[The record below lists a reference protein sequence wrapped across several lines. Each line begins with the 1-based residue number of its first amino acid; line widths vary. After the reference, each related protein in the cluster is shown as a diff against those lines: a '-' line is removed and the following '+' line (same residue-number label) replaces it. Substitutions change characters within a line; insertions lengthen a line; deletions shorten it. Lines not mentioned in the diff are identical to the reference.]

1 MFDTHFSVFYYLLM
15 KLCNQ
20 SRGNV
25 TVQAGPPLRVP
36 CLNCNEETTME
47 NKRAETTDERHL
59 WNIDIN
65 DRSPHGICVMY
76 VRLNEAGA
84 PYDWCFDYCN
94 PALARAEGTTPEE
107 LRGKSYFELHPG
119 SSREWLP
126 YYYRAAYEDTY
137 QAFDIVSQRTGTY
150 LRIEALPT
158 GKTGYCM
165 CVLYNI
171 QQEIIEKEHQ
181 NRQLQEMYQQ
191 LANEKKVL
199 DQLCTDYTAVYH
211 VNVDTGAFDILHI
224 AQDTNASRLMDRNYT
239 NFDEFSDVYL
249 DTYFYPE
256 AREAFRAWLRVANLR
271 KLLAE
276 QPRVTNHYESMPT
289 PSGHRFFEAQ
299 VVRTHDAE
307 GRMYALIGFRCI
319 DDIMERETA
328 IQKKLKTA
336 LDEAQLRYEIISA
349 IAKAYTT
356 ILRID
361 LVQDSAEKITDR
373 GQAQAIV
380 QLEKTASAALRKA
393 CDQRV
398 APEYRE
404 AAKKFMDLS
413 NLSERMAHDDILDT
427 EYKMVDGNWHRF
439 CFLVKKRDETGC
451 VTHVLATVRSISDVK
466 RRELDLVYQAD
477 AAKREG
483 EMKARFLS
491 NMSHDIRT
499 PLNGVIGLVNLACQ
513 YPENLEMLTKI
524 RSKERETLQYL
535 VSLVNDILD
544 MNKLASG
551 TIEERELDFD
561 LVDLL
566 VRLNQ
571 QAQTKAEK
579 KGVQYQID
587 WHRGDI
593 RHPALRGNPVYLTRI
608 LTNITDN
615 AIKFSEPGTT
625 VRVWGEEVTGATPA
639 SGNASATRVVTSQD
653 SPAAGTTTP
662 DTRQD
667 TPVSGT
673 TALVDAGASAADPA
687 REVTGAAAETLA
699 SEAAPQKTVFRFYC
713 EDQGCGMSE
722 ETLHRVG
729 MAFAQGVE
737 TSRTQYQGAGL
748 GLAITKQMVD
758 RMGGQMKIESTLGV
772 GTKLIIELPFAIG
785 EQSAI
790 HPEGQNFDETP
801 VEGIRALV
809 VEDNELNREIATF
822 MLENHGIEVTPAVDG
837 QEAVEIFENSA
848 PGYFGAIYMDIMMPR
863 MNGLDATRAI
873 RAMKRRDA
881 RVIPIIAMSA
891 NAFSDDIINGR
902 LAGMNRHLAKPV
914 DEEGMIR
921 ALRECMS
928 ENDVLKLS
936 EDL

>member
-1 MFDTHFSVFYYLLM
+1 
-15 KLCNQ
+15 
-20 SRGNV
+20 
-25 TVQAGPPLRVP
+25 
-36 CLNCNEETTME
+36 ME

-65 DRSPHGICVMY
+65 DRSPHGICVMH

-94 PALARAEGTTPEE
+94 PALARAEGTTPEA
-107 LRGKSYFELHPG
+107 LRGQSYFELRPN

-150 LRIEALPT
+150 LRVEALPT

-165 CVLYNI
+165 CILYNI
-171 QQEIIEKEHQ
+171 QQEIIDKERQ
-181 NRQLQEMYQQ
+181 NQKLKEMYQQ
-191 LANEKKVL
+191 LADEKKVL
-199 DQLCTDYTAVYH
+199 DQLCTDYTAVYQ
-211 VNVDTGAFDILHI
+211 VDVDTGTFNVLHI
-224 AQDTNASRLMDRNYT
+224 ASGSNASRLMDRDYT
-239 NFDEFSDVYL
+239 DFDAFTDRYMETYL
-249 DTYFYPE
+249 YSE
-256 AREAFRAWLRVANLR
+256 ERERFRSRLRVTNIR
-271 KLLAE
+271 KLLSE
-276 QPRVTNHYESMPT
+276 QPRVTGHYESLPT
-289 PSGHRFFEAQ
+289 PDGHRYFEVQ
-299 VVRTHDAE
+299 IVRTYDAQ
-307 GRMYALIGFRCI
+307 GQMCALIGFRCI
-319 DDIMERETA
+319 DAIMEREKA
-328 IQKKLKTA
+328 VQQKLKTA

-349 IAKAYTT
+349 ISKAYTT
-356 ILRID
+356 IVRID
-361 LVQDSAEKITDR
+361 LVQDRVEKISDR
-373 GQAQAIV
+373 GHAQDIV
-380 QLEKTASAALRKA
+380 QPEETASAGLRKV
-393 CDQRV
+393 CDVLV

-404 AAKKFMDLS
+404 AVKTFMDLS
-413 NLSERMAHDDILDT
+413 SLPERMAHEEILDT
-427 EYKMVDGNWHRF
+427 EYKMVDGSWHRLS
-439 CFLVKKRDETGC
+439 FLVKKRDETGC

-499 PLNGVIGLVNLACQ
+499 PLNGVIGLVNLAEQ
-513 YPENLEMLTKI
+513 YPRDLEMLTKI
-524 RSKERETLQYL
+524 RARERETLQYL
-535 VSLVNDILD
+535 VSLVNGILD

-551 TIEERELDFD
+551 AIEERSLDFD

-566 VRLNQ
+566 VRVNQ
-571 QAQTKAEK
+571 QEQTKAEK
-579 KGVQYQID
+579 KGIQYQID
-587 WHRGDI
+587 WKRGDI
-593 RHPALRGNPVYLTRI
+593 RHPALRGNPVYLSRI
-608 LTNITDN
+608 LTNIVDN

-625 VRVWGEEVTGATPA
+625 IRVWGEEVTDTPA
-639 SGNASATRVVTSQD
+639 SD
-653 SPAAGTTTP
+653 
-662 DTRQD
+662 
-667 TPVSGT
+667 T
-673 TALVDAGASAADPA
+673 TAPVDAGASVAASD
-687 REVTGAAAETLA
+687 REVTSAGAETLA

-729 MAFAQGVE
+729 MAFTQGEE

-748 GLAITKQMVD
+748 GLAITKQLVD
-758 RMGGQMKIESTLGV
+758 RMGGRMKIESTLGV
-772 GTKLIIELPFAIG
+772 GTKLMIELPFAIG
-785 EQSAI
+785 EQSAL
-790 HPEGQNFDETP
+790 HPEGQSFDEIS
-801 VEGIRALV
+801 VAGIRALV

-822 MLENHGIEVTPAVDG
+822 MLENHGLEVTPAVDG
-837 QEAVEIFENSA
+837 QEAVEIFEKSA

-891 NAFSDDIINGR
+891 NAFADDIINGR

-914 DEEGMIR
+914 DEESMIR

-936 EDL
+936 DEL

>member
-1 MFDTHFSVFYYLLM
+1 
-15 KLCNQ
+15 
-20 SRGNV
+20 
-25 TVQAGPPLRVP
+25 
-36 CLNCNEETTME
+36 ME
-47 NKRAETTDERHL
+47 NKRAETTDERQL

-65 DRSPHGICVMY
+65 DRSPHGICVMH
-76 VRLNEAGA
+76 VLLNEAGA

-107 LRGKSYFELHPG
+107 IRGKSYFELHPN

-126 YYYRAAYEDTY
+126 YYYRAAYEETY
-137 QAFDIVSQRTGTY
+137 QAFDVVSQRTGTY

-165 CVLYNI
+165 CILYNI
-171 QQEIIEKEHQ
+171 QQEIIEKELK

-191 LANEKKVL
+191 LADEKKVL
-199 DQLCTDYTAVYH
+199 DQLCTDYTAVYQ
-211 VNVDTGAFDILHI
+211 VNVDTGAFNVLHL
-224 AQDTNASRLMDRNYT
+224 ASGTNASRLMGQDYASY
-239 NFDEFSDVYL
+239 DEFTDHYVEAYL
-249 DTYFYPE
+249 YPE
-256 AREAFRAWLRVANLR
+256 AREALRSWLRVENIR
-271 KLLAE
+271 KMLSE
-276 QPRVTNHYESMPT
+276 QPRVTGHYESMPT
-289 PSGHRFFEAQ
+289 PSGQRFFEAQ
-299 VVRTHDAE
+299 IVRTYDAQ
-307 GRMYALIGFRCI
+307 GQMYALIGYRCI
-319 DDIMERETA
+319 DPIMEREKA
-328 IQKKLKTA
+328 VQQELKTA

-356 ILRID
+356 IVRID
-361 LVQDSAEKITDR
+361 LVQDRLKKISISGYAEAI
-373 GQAQAIV
+373 AQS
-380 QLEKTASAALRKA
+380 EKTASAALQKA
-393 CDQRV
+393 CDQTV

-404 AAKKFMDLS
+404 AVKKFMDLS
-413 NLSERMAHDDILDT
+413 NLPERMAHDDILDT
-427 EYKMVDGNWHRF
+427 EYKMVDGNWHRLS
-439 CFLVKKRDETGC
+439 FLVKKRDETGC

-483 EMKARFLS
+483 ELKARFLS

-499 PLNGVIGLVNLACQ
+499 PLNGVIGLVNLAEQ
-513 YPENLEMLTKI
+513 YPRDLEMLTKI
-524 RSKERETLQYL
+524 RLKERETLQYL

-571 QAQTKAEK
+571 QAQAKAEK

-625 VRVWGEEVTGATPA
+625 VRVWGEEVAGAT
-639 SGNASATRVVTSQD
+639 STSDNASATAVVTAQD
-653 SPAAGTTTP
+653 APAAGTTTP

-667 TPVSGT
+667 SPAS
-673 TALVDAGASAADPA
+673 GASAADPA
-687 REVTGAAAETLA
+687 REVTGTTAETLA
-699 SEAAPQKTVFRFYC
+699 SEAVPQKTVFRFYC

-729 MAFAQGVE
+729 MTFTQGVE

-758 RMGGQMKIESTLGV
+758 RMGGRMKIESTLGV
-772 GTKLIIELPFAIG
+772 GTKLMIELPFAIG

-837 QEAVEIFENSA
+837 QEAVEIFEHSA

-914 DEEGMIR
+914 NEDGMIR

-928 ENDVLKLS
+928 ENDLLKLS

>member
-1 MFDTHFSVFYYLLM
+1 
-15 KLCNQ
+15 
-20 SRGNV
+20 
-25 TVQAGPPLRVP
+25 
-36 CLNCNEETTME
+36 ME

-65 DRSPHGICVMY
+65 DRSPHGICVMH

-94 PALARAEGTTPEE
+94 PALARAEGTTPEA
-107 LRGKSYFELHPG
+107 LRGQSYFELRPN

-150 LRIEALPT
+150 LRVEALPT

-165 CVLYNI
+165 CILYNI
-171 QQEIIEKEHQ
+171 QQEIIDKERQ
-181 NRQLQEMYQQ
+181 NQKLKEMYQQ
-191 LANEKKVL
+191 LADEKKVL
-199 DQLCTDYTAVYH
+199 DQLCTDYTAVYQ
-211 VNVDTGAFDILHI
+211 VNVDTGTFNVLHI
-224 AQDTNASRLMDRNYT
+224 ASGSNASRLMDRDYT
-239 NFDEFSDVYL
+239 DFDAFTDRYVETYL
-249 DTYFYPE
+249 YSE
-256 AREAFRAWLRVANLR
+256 ERERFRSWLRVTNIR
-271 KLLAE
+271 KLLSE
-276 QPRVTNHYESMPT
+276 QPRVTGHYESLPT
-289 PSGHRFFEAQ
+289 PDGHRYFEAQ
-299 VVRTHDAE
+299 IVRTYDAQ
-307 GRMYALIGFRCI
+307 GQMCALIGFRCI
-319 DDIMERETA
+319 DAIMEREKA
-328 IQKKLKTA
+328 VQQKLKTA

-349 IAKAYTT
+349 ISKAYTT
-356 ILRID
+356 IVRID
-361 LVQDSAEKITDR
+361 LAQDRVEKISDR
-373 GQAQAIV
+373 GHAQDIV
-380 QLEKTASAALRKA
+380 QPEETASEGLRKV
-393 CDQRV
+393 CDVLV

-404 AAKKFMDLS
+404 AVKTFMDLS
-413 NLSERMAHDDILDT
+413 SLPERMAHEEILDT
-427 EYKMVDGNWHRF
+427 EYKMVDGSWHRLS
-439 CFLVKKRDETGC
+439 FLVKKRDETGR
-451 VTHVLATVRSISDVK
+451 VTHVLCAVRSISDVK

-499 PLNGVIGLVNLACQ
+499 PLNGVIGLVNLAEQ
-513 YPENLEMLTKI
+513 YPRDLEMLTKI
-524 RSKERETLQYL
+524 RARERETLQYL
-535 VSLVNDILD
+535 VSLVNGILD

-551 TIEERELDFD
+551 AIEERSLDFD

-566 VRLNQ
+566 VRVNQ
-571 QAQTKAEK
+571 QALTKAEK
-579 KGVQYQID
+579 KGIQYQID
-587 WHRGDI
+587 WKRGDI
-593 RHPALRGNPVYLTRI
+593 RHPALRGNPVYLSRI

-625 VRVWGEEVTGATPA
+625 IRVWGEEVTDTPA
-639 SGNASATRVVTSQD
+639 SD
-653 SPAAGTTTP
+653 M
-662 DTRQD
+662 
-667 TPVSGT
+667 
-673 TALVDAGASAADPA
+673 TAPVDAGASVTASD
-687 REVTGAAAETLA
+687 REVTSAGVETLA
-699 SEAAPQKTVFRFYC
+699 SEATPQKTVFRFYC

-722 ETLHRVG
+722 ETLQRVG
-729 MAFAQGVE
+729 MAFTQGEE

-772 GTKLIIELPFAIG
+772 GTKLMIELPFAIG
-785 EQSAI
+785 EQSAL
-790 HPEGQNFDETP
+790 HPEGQSFDEIP
-801 VEGIRALV
+801 VAGIRALV

-822 MLENHGIEVTPAVDG
+822 MLENHGLEVTPAVDG
-837 QEAVEIFENSA
+837 QEAVEIFEKSA

-891 NAFSDDIINGR
+891 NAFADDIINGR

-914 DEEGMIR
+914 DEESMIR

-928 ENDVLKLS
+928 ENNVLKLS
-936 EDL
+936 DEL

>member
-1 MFDTHFSVFYYLLM
+1 
-15 KLCNQ
+15 
-20 SRGNV
+20 
-25 TVQAGPPLRVP
+25 
-36 CLNCNEETTME
+36 ME
-47 NKRAETTDERHL
+47 NKRAETTDERQL

-65 DRSPHGICVMY
+65 DRSPHGICVIH
-76 VRLNEAGA
+76 VLLNEAGV

-137 QAFDIVSQRTGTY
+137 QAFDVVSQRTGTY
-150 LRIEALPT
+150 LRVEALPT

-165 CVLYNI
+165 CILYNI
-171 QQEIIEKEHQ
+171 QQEIIEKERQ
-181 NRQLQEMYQQ
+181 NQKLQEMYQQ
-191 LANEKKVL
+191 LADEKKVL
-199 DQLCTDYTAVYH
+199 DQLCTDYTAIYYVD
-211 VNVDTGAFDILHI
+211 VDTGAFSILHV
-224 AQDTNASRLMDRNYT
+224 AQDSNANRLASRAYT
-239 NFDEFSDVYL
+239 DFDEFMDCYVNTYL
-249 DTYFYPE
+249 YPE
-256 AREAFRAWLRVANLR
+256 ARAPFRAWLSVAHIR
-271 KLLAE
+271 ELLSE
-276 QPRVTNHYESMPT
+276 KPRVTGHYESMPT
-289 PSGHRFFEAQ
+289 PNGHQFFEAQ
-299 VVRTHDAE
+299 IVRTHD
-307 GRMYALIGFRCI
+307 GQGKMYALVGFRCI
-319 DDIMERETA
+319 DEIMRRETT

-349 IAKAYTT
+349 ISKAYTT
-356 ILRID
+356 IVRID
-361 LVQDSAEKITDR
+361 LAQDRVEKISDR
-373 GQAQAIV
+373 GYAQDIV
-380 QLEKTASAALRKA
+380 QPEETASAGLRKV
-393 CDQRV
+393 CDVLV

-404 AAKKFMDLS
+404 AVKTFMDLAS
-413 NLSERMAHDDILDT
+413 LPERMAHDDILDT
-427 EYKMVDGNWHRF
+427 EYKMVDGSWHRLS
-439 CFLVKKRDETGC
+439 FLVKKRDATGR
-451 VTHVLATVRSISDVK
+451 VTHVLGTVRSISDVK

-499 PLNGVIGLVNLACQ
+499 PLNGVIGLVNLAEQ
-513 YPENLEMLTKI
+513 YPRDLEMLTKI
-524 RSKERETLQYL
+524 RARERETLQYL

-551 TIEERELDFD
+551 AIEERSLDFD

-566 VRLNQ
+566 VRVNQ

-579 KGVQYQID
+579 KGIQYQID
-587 WHRGDI
+587 WKRGDI
-593 RHPALRGNPVYLTRI
+593 RHPTLRGNPVYLSRI

-625 VRVWGEEVTGATPA
+625 IRVWGEEVTNTPA
-639 SGNASATRVVTSQD
+639 SD
-653 SPAAGTTTP
+653 
-662 DTRQD
+662 
-667 TPVSGT
+667 T
-673 TALVDAGASAADPA
+673 TAPVDAGASVAASD
-687 REVTGAAAETLA
+687 REVTSTGAETLA
-699 SEAAPQKTVFRFYC
+699 SEATPQKTVFRFYC

-722 ETLHRVG
+722 ETLQRVG
-729 MAFAQGVE
+729 MAFTQGEE

-748 GLAITKQMVD
+748 GLAITKQMID
-758 RMGGQMKIESTLGV
+758 RMGGQLKIESTLGV
-772 GTKLIIELPFAIG
+772 GTKLMIELPFVIG
-785 EQSAI
+785 EQNAI
-790 HPEGQNFDETP
+790 RPEGQNLDEIP
-801 VEGIRALV
+801 VAGIRALV

-822 MLENHGIEVTPAVDG
+822 MLENHGLEVTLAVDG
-837 QEAVEIFENSA
+837 QEAVEIFEHSA
-848 PGYFGAIYMDIMMPR
+848 QGYFGVIYMDIMMPR

-891 NAFSDDIINGR
+891 NAFADDIINGR

-936 EDL
+936 DEL